1 MFHGGMAETLGS
13 MLRLSLKMA
22 LGKVR
27 LNFRRLG
34 LSEEERERIAD
45 DTISELR
52 RYGEYSF
59 LDEEVQ
65 SRRPGPT
72 WVNGKP
78 PGQS

>member
-1 MFHGGMAETLGS
+1 

-22 LGKVR
+22 LGRVR

-59 LDEEVQ
+59 LDDEVQ
-65 SRRPGPT
+65 PPRPGPT
-72 WVNGKP
+72 WMNGKP